1 MEENIDKNLE
11 YGLKIIKEQSFHV
24 NSAIEKNNLRQCL
37 KEAYTMLCELRTNE
51 LSPKNYYNL
60 YVSCVDV
67 MLTIKNYMVE
77 EVNRGRRLID
87 LYDDVQQAQH
97 VIPRLYLMI
106 TVGTIYIE
114 RVPRSA
120 KIIIYDMLGLVKA
133 VQNPIKGLFL
143 RNYLLKMIKD
153 KLPDRD
159 NVYLREGAAFEDS
172 LKFIIENMEE
182 MNRLWIRLSAGVG
195 GGEKVR
201 REKER
206 DELKILVGESMNKL
220 SSLENLN
227 IDLYEQIVLP
237 KLLNIILNSKDILCQ
252 QYLME
257 CIIHA
262 FPDSFN
268 VKCIEKLLEA
278 TSNLEKGVD
287 IGTIFVALM
296 QKLGNYFGRQNKKEE
311 KENNNE
317 NDKQIFE
324 TAQNIYPAILKNFN
338 GYMNQNLNKRD
349 NNINPAELNKLF
361 NLILS
366 FMKFSLQCSPEEQKF
381 DSINNCFS
389 LALDVA
395 NKYRHRLN
403 DESINK
409 IGLLLTEPLNNGINI
424 FRMNDFIP
432 LMNFLNFKNKKN
444 LGLTLIETLI
454 EDFNKENSTMETI
467 DSLDSLD
474 NVLKYIQPLLGD
486 RRDSIQEDEST
497 YEYEQSIVSKLAYII
512 KTNNPEIIYKILND
526 LKNIFSHGGV
536 NRRRYTLPP
545 LANRIIQFCH
555 EIAICYESKK
565 GLLPEKMKKNK
576 NLKSIIESLDI
587 SKIENDEIFIKLNI
601 NIYKLLTETIDLIS
615 QEQPQMAF
623 NLFLYAA
630 SQVNSINCNKEQLE
644 ESCATFIKNAIIIF
658 EEGRYNPNQKY
669 DMLAQI
675 SSLLMTLNINKDI
688 IGTIIDQLIKGSEK
702 MVQREEQCKAML
714 VISQLY
720 FSIFKDTKKVMDC
733 LGKARRFADFAM
745 TNPKNLILFVEYLN
759 KILYFIEKDEK
770 IIDMKPEQVEDLIEL
785 IKGHIRTIKNIPS
798 DDISYL
804 EKIEIYFNNT
814 LKLVQS
820 RKINSKNKEFYSAI
834 NV

>member
-1 MEENIDKNLE
+1 M
-11 YGLKIIKEQSFHV
+11 
-24 NSAIEKNNLRQCL
+24 
-37 KEAYTMLCELRTNE
+37 
-51 LSPKNYYNL
+51 
-60 YVSCVDV
+60 
-67 MLTIKNYMVE
+67 
-77 EVNRGRRLID
+77 
-87 LYDDVQQAQH
+87 
-97 VIPRLYLMI
+97 
-106 TVGTIYIE
+106 
-114 RVPRSA
+114 
-120 KIIIYDMLGLVKA
+120 
-133 VQNPIKGLFL
+133 
-143 RNYLLKMIKD
+143 
-153 KLPDRD
+153 
-159 NVYLREGAAFEDS
+159 
-172 LKFIIENMEE
+172 
-182 MNRLWIRLSAGVG
+182 
-195 GGEKVR
+195 
-201 REKER
+201 
-206 DELKILVGESMNKL
+206 
-220 SSLENLN
+220 
-227 IDLYEQIVLP
+227 
-237 KLLNIILNSKDILCQ
+237 
-252 QYLME
+252 
-257 CIIHA
+257 
-262 FPDSFN
+262 
-268 VKCIEKLLEA
+268 
-278 TSNLEKGVD
+278 
-287 IGTIFVALM
+287 
-296 QKLGNYFGRQNKKEE
+296 
-311 KENNNE
+311 
-317 NDKQIFE
+317 
-324 TAQNIYPAILKNFN
+324 
-338 GYMNQNLNKRD
+338 
-349 NNINPAELNKLF
+349 
-361 NLILS
+361 
-366 FMKFSLQCSPEEQKF
+366 
-381 DSINNCFS
+381 
-389 LALDVA
+389 
-395 NKYRHRLN
+395 
-403 DESINK
+403 
-409 IGLLLTEPLNNGINI
+409 LTEPLNNGINI

-454 EDFNKENSTMETI
+454 EDFNKENSTMEKI

-497 YEYEQSIVSKLAYII
+497 YEYEQSIVSKLVYII

-545 LANRIIQFCH
+545 LANRIIEFCH
-555 EIAICYESKK
+555 QIAICYENKK

-644 ESCATFIKNAIIIF
+644 ESCATFIKNAINIF
-658 EEGRYNPNQKY
+658 EEGRYNQNQKY

-702 MVQREEQCKAML
+702 MVQREEQCKSML

-804 EKIEIYFNNT
+804 EKIEIYFKNT

-820 RKINSKNKEFYSAI
+820 RKINSKNKEFYSTI

>member
-454 EDFNKENSTMETI
+454 EDFNKENSTMEKI

-644 ESCATFIKNAIIIF
+644 ESCAAFIKNAIIIF

-820 RKINSKNKEFYSAI
+820 RKINSKNKEFYSSI
-834 NV
+834 NI

>member
-37 KEAYTMLCELRTNE
+37 KEAYTMLCEIRTNE

-153 KLPDRD
+153 KLPDKD

-454 EDFNKENSTMETI
+454 EDFNKENSTMEKI

-644 ESCATFIKNAIIIF
+644 ESCAAFIKNAIIIF

>member
-1 MEENIDKNLE
+1 MEENKDINLE
-11 YGLKIIKEQSFHV
+11 KGLKNIKEQSFHI

-60 YVSCVDV
+60 YASCVDA

-87 LYDDVQQAQH
+87 LYDDVQQAQS

-106 TVGTIYIE
+106 TVGSIYIE
-114 RVPRSA
+114 KVPRSA

-159 NVYLREGAAFEDS
+159 NVYLREGAEFEDS

-182 MNRLWIRLSAGVG
+182 MNRLWIRLSVGVN
-195 GGEKVR
+195 GGEKMR

-206 DELKILVGESMNKL
+206 DELKILIGESMNKL

-227 IDLYEQIVLP
+227 MDLYEQNVLP
-237 KLLNIILNSKDILCQ
+237 KLLNILLNSKDKLCQ

-262 FPDSFN
+262 FPDSYN

-278 TSNLEKGVD
+278 ISYLEQGVD
-287 IGTIFVALM
+287 IGTIFVDLM
-296 QKLGNYFGRQNKKEE
+296 QKLGNYFGRNNKNE
-311 KENNNE
+311 ENN

-324 TAQNIYPAILKNFN
+324 IAQNLYPSILKNFN
-338 GYMNQNLNKRD
+338 GFMNQNLNNRD
-349 NNINPAELNKLF
+349 NNINQADLNKLF
-361 NLILS
+361 NLIIS
-366 FMKFSLQCSPEEQKF
+366 FMKFSFQCAPQEQKF
-381 DSINNCFS
+381 ESINNSFS
-389 LALDVA
+389 VALDLA
-395 NKYRHRLN
+395 NKYRHKLN
-403 DESINK
+403 DDCINK
-409 IGLLLTEPLNNGINI
+409 IGLLLIEPLNNGINI

-432 LMNFLNFKNKKN
+432 LMNFLNFKNKKS

-454 EDFNKENSTMETI
+454 EDFNKENSTMEKI

-486 RRDSIQEDEST
+486 RRDTIQEDEST
-497 YEYEQSIVSKLAYII
+497 YEYEQTIVSKLVFII

-526 LKNIFSHGGV
+526 LKNIFSHGGP

-555 EIAICYESKK
+555 HISLCYENKK
-565 GLLPEKMKKNK
+565 GLIPEKKKKNK
-576 NLKSIIESLDI
+576 YVINIIESLDI
-587 SKIENDEIFIKLNI
+587 SKIETDEIFIKLIN

-615 QEQPQMAF
+615 QEQPVMAF
-623 NLFLYAA
+623 NLFLQSA

-644 ESCATFIKNAIIIF
+644 NSCITFIKNAVNIF
-658 EEGRYNPNQKY
+658 EEGRYNQNRMY
-669 DMLAQI
+669 DMLVQI
-675 SSLLMTLNINKDI
+675 SSLLMNLNINKDV
-688 IGTIIDQLIKGSEK
+688 IGTIIEDLVKVSQK
-702 MVQREEQCKAML
+702 MVLREEQCKVML

-720 FSIFKDTKKVMDC
+720 FSIFNDTKKVRDC

-745 TNPKNLILFVEYLN
+745 TNPKNLVLFVEYLN
-759 KILYFIEKDEK
+759 KILYFIDKDEK
-770 IIDMKPEQVEDLIEL
+770 LIEIKPEQVEDLIEL

-798 DDISYL
+798 DDITYL
-804 EKIEIYFNNT
+804 ENIEIYLKNT
-814 LKLVQS
+814 LKIVQY
-820 RKINSKNKEFYSAI
+820 RKINSKNKDFYSAI

>member
-1 MEENIDKNLE
+1 
-11 YGLKIIKEQSFHV
+11 
-24 NSAIEKNNLRQCL
+24 
-37 KEAYTMLCELRTNE
+37 
-51 LSPKNYYNL
+51 
-60 YVSCVDV
+60 
-67 MLTIKNYMVE
+67 
-77 EVNRGRRLID
+77 
-87 LYDDVQQAQH
+87 
-97 VIPRLYLMI
+97 
-106 TVGTIYIE
+106 
-114 RVPRSA
+114 
-120 KIIIYDMLGLVKA
+120 
-133 VQNPIKGLFL
+133 
-143 RNYLLKMIKD
+143 
-153 KLPDRD
+153 
-159 NVYLREGAAFEDS
+159 
-172 LKFIIENMEE
+172 
-182 MNRLWIRLSAGVG
+182 
-195 GGEKVR
+195 
-201 REKER
+201 
-206 DELKILVGESMNKL
+206 
-220 SSLENLN
+220 
-227 IDLYEQIVLP
+227 
-237 KLLNIILNSKDILCQ
+237 
-252 QYLME
+252 
-257 CIIHA
+257 
-262 FPDSFN
+262 
-268 VKCIEKLLEA
+268 
-278 TSNLEKGVD
+278 LEKGVD

-454 EDFNKENSTMETI
+454 EDFNKENSTMEKI

>member
-454 EDFNKENSTMETI
+454 EDFNKENSTMEKI

-644 ESCATFIKNAIIIF
+644 ESCAAFIKNAIIIF